1 MICTIYVDHHAIFV
15 YRRVRGYC
23 YSLPV
28 SVLSVG
34 WLASMLHELLATR
47 REVIFQILRE
57 SFQKLQEGL
66 LHWPLDLV
74 PLYYVLWGNKQ
85 PKMFETVWF
94 QMSVSSEGR
103 VHQQTLLFAGV
114 VAVHHPI
121 AQEESLNQ
129 FKESIKGEYRPENIF
144 KLQYSMSGIQPQY
157 SLALLFCE
165 FCVQLCFS
173 E

>member
-1 MICTIYVDHHAIFV
+1 MICTIQVDPHAIFV
-15 YRRVRGYC
+15 FRRVGGYC
-23 YSLPV
+23 YSIPV

-34 WLASMLHELLATR
+34 WLALMLHELLATQL
-47 REVIFQILRE
+47 EVIFQILRE
-57 SFQKLQEGL
+57 SFQKLQVGL

-74 PLYYVLWGNKQ
+74 PLYYELWGNKQ

-103 VHQQTLLFAGV
+103 VHQETLLFAGV

-129 FKESIKGEYRPENIF
+129 FKESIKGEQRPEKLF
-144 KLQYSMSGIQPQY
+144 QLQYSMVDIQ
-157 SLALLFCE
+157 E
-165 FCVQLCFS
+165 TVQIL
-173 E
+173 